1 MSVYDKAKKRR
12 EQAPE
17 WKKQLVKELLKPKK
31 KHFPRRKVYS
41 LGIDRVW
48 TADLMFM
55 QKFARQNKGFNY
67 ILVVLD
73 VFSRYAYAR
82 PLKNKTGAQV
92 AGAFEDI
99 FKESKP
105 KKLWTDRGTDFY
117 NKQMKNLLAQNGI
130 THYSTFNEPKA
141 MIAERFIRT
150 LRKKI
155 ETNYIYPYR

>member
-1 MSVYDKAKKRR
+1 
-12 EQAPE
+12 
-17 WKKQLVKELLKPKK
+17 
-31 KHFPRRKVYS
+31 
-41 LGIDRVW
+41 
-48 TADLMFM
+48 MFM
-55 QKFARQNKGFNY
+55 QKYARVNKGFKY

-82 PLKNKTGAQV
+82 PLKNKTGLHV
-92 AGAFEDI
+92 SRAFEDI

-117 NKQMKNLLAQNGI
+117 NSHMKNLLTQNGI
-130 THYSTFNEPKA
+130 IQYSTYNEPKA

-155 ETNYIYPYR
+155 ETNFILTDSTVWYDILPQLITEYNTTVHSSLKMTPENAKKQNYEKKGACGR